1 MAVTRRDGG
10 VVTLPS
16 CLQVARHQLAFP
28 FPSRLRP
35 RRCFLNDR
43 ILSFSMEIILSRV
56 CQYHEFIKSWHE
68 SLPPDPLYTILQND
82 FNSGWLYIYIYI
94 SYCSTTRVVVA
105 LAWAAQDG
113 CAFHLLRISMYTRFA
128 SNVLK
133 FLRLFVCRRYT
144 VEKHMR

>member
-56 CQYHEFIKSWHE
+56 CQYREFIKSWHE

-82 FNSGWLYIYIYI
+82 FNSGWLYIYI
-94 SYCSTTRVVVA
+94 SYCSTTRVVA

-133 FLRLFVCRRYT
+133 FLRLLVCRRYT